1 MTNANEPN
9 AGAGAQPEDAQS
21 APAAK
26 AAPEGKPAHA
36 PKEHHGPQGQDR
48 HQHGGKEAKGAPREA
63 KEAKEGKEG
72 KEKKSEPKAPWT
84 PRLKDLY
91 NRELRTK
98 LMTELGLKNSLAVPR
113 LQKICLNMGVG
124 KALENKNI
132 LVEAVKDLTAIAGQK
147 AVLVKARKSV
157 SNFKLR
163 AGYDIACRVTLRGAM
178 MWDFLDRFINI
189 AMPQIRDFRGCSPRS
204 FDGSGNYSMGIA
216 ERSIFPE
223 IAADR
228 VQFPLG
234 MDITVVT
241 SAQNN
246 DHARALLAALGVP
259 FRK

>member
-1 MTNANEPN
+1 MSKE
-9 AGAGAQPEDAQS
+9 
-21 APAAK
+21 K
-26 AAPEGKPAHA
+26 A
-36 PKEHHGPQGQDR
+36 PKGNE
-48 HQHGGKEAKGAPREA
+48 GAVEA
-63 KEAKEGKEG
+63 KEKKA
-72 KEKKSEPKAPWT
+72 EKKPAAPWT
-84 PRLKDLY
+84 PRLKALY
-91 NRELRTK
+91 NSELRDK
-98 LMTELGLKNSLAVPR
+98 LAKELGLANMFAVPR

-132 LVEAVKDLTAIAGQK
+132 LSEAVKDLTAIAGQK

-163 AGYDIACRVTLRGAM
+163 AGYDIACRVTLRGAI

-204 FDGSGNYSMGIA
+204 FDGSGNYSMGIS

-234 MDITVVT
+234 MDITLVT
-241 SAQNN
+241 TAQNN
-246 DHARALLAALGVP
+246 DHARALLAALGMP